1 MRQVTMDRLRGVAV
15 GAAVGDAL
23 GMPLEF
29 GPAIPVDELVWEM
42 TGGRMA
48 AGSFTDDTEMA
59 LALAESLLRANP
71 LDPAD
76 LAQCFVAWYQAG
88 PPDVGIH
95 TGHVLGLIAK
105 GMPWLQASRQVHTAQ
120 PSSASNGSVMRC
132 WPVAI
137 RDWNN
142 REQLLQESRLQS
154 EVTHRHPDC
163 LSACQFI
170 NVLIS
175 ELVLAGDEKTAKERL
190 SSAFEAALDQVNI
203 SKEFLAVV
211 KSAQGKQ
218 RDQLV
223 NSGWVQHTLE
233 STIWALFNFEGFEE
247 TLVQVANLG
256 GDADTTAAVT
266 GAVAGA
272 LYGFTGIPIRWT
284 EVLHGEYPLGSG
296 RIWLVEDL
304 IELADRLAGQGT

>member
-1 MRQVTMDRLRGVAV
+1 MQQVAMDRLRGIAV

-29 GPAIPVDELVWEM
+29 GPASPVDNLVRDM
-42 TGGRMA
+42 TGGRLT

-59 LALAESLLRANP
+59 LALAESLLVADP

-76 LAQCFVAWYQAG
+76 LAQRFAAWFQAG

-95 TGHVLGLIAK
+95 TSRVLSRISNGI
-105 GMPWLQASRQVHTAQ
+105 PWEQASKEVHASS
-120 PSSASNGSVMRC
+120 PASASNGSVMRC

-137 RDWNN
+137 RDWKN
-142 REQLLQESRLQS
+142 REQLLRESRLQS

-163 LSACQFI
+163 LSACQLI

-175 ELVLAGDEKTAKERL
+175 ELVLAGDEKTAQERL
-190 SSAFEAALDQVNI
+190 SSAYEAALEQANL
-203 SKEFLAVV
+203 SKEFLAVLQ
-211 KSAQGKQ
+211 SAPGKQ
-218 RDQLV
+218 RDQLA
-223 NSGWVQHTLE
+223 NSGWVLHTLE

-266 GAVAGA
+266 GAAAGA
-272 LYGFTGIPIRWT
+272 LYGFTGIPARWI
-284 EVLHGEYPLGSG
+284 EVLHGEYPLNSD
-296 RIWLVEDL
+296 RIWRVDNL
-304 IELADRLAGQGT
+304 IELANRLAGQER

>member
-1 MRQVTMDRLRGVAV
+1 MQQVTIDGLRGVAV

-29 GPAIPVDELVWEM
+29 GPVIPVDDLIREM

-59 LALAESLLRANP
+59 LALAESLLQANP
-71 LDPAD
+71 LDPVD
-76 LAQCFVAWYQAG
+76 LAQRFVAWYQAG

-95 TGHVLGLIAK
+95 TSHVLGLIAN
-105 GMPWLQASRQVHTAQ
+105 GMSWAQSSKQVHTAH

-142 REQLLQESRLQS
+142 REQLLKESCLQS

-163 LSACQFI
+163 ISACQFI

-175 ELVLAGDEKTAKERL
+175 ELVLAGGEKTSKERL
-190 SSAFEAALDQVNI
+190 SSAYEAAMEQANM
-203 SKEFLAVV
+203 SKEFLAVLQ
-211 KSAQGKQ
+211 AAPGKQ
-218 RDQLV
+218 RDQLA

-233 STIWALFNFEGFEE
+233 STIWGLFSFDGFEE

-272 LYGFTGIPIRWT
+272 LYGFAGIPAHWT
-284 EVLHGEYPLGSG
+284 NVLHGEYPLDSG
-296 RIWLVEDL
+296 RIWRVEDL
-304 IELADRLAGQGT
+304 IELADKLAGQGT